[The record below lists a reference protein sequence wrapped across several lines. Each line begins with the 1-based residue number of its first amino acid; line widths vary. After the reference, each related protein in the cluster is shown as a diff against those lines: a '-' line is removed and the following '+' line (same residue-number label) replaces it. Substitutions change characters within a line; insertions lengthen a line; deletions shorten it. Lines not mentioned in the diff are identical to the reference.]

1 MQPQSIHIDQE
12 GTIMTQTFSK
22 VAGVIQAILGVLGTA
37 SPETLGTQTGGSIF
51 NLLSGA
57 ALSYL
62 GFKGTDAN
70 QRLGAQVLGG
80 ANGLVGL
87 LGAFGGIEQGTL
99 ATIVNLAVGA
109 WGLYAGFAK
118 KQPAQ

>member
-1 MQPQSIHIDQE
+1 
-12 GTIMTQTFSK
+12 MTQTFTK
-22 VAGVIQAILGVLGTA
+22 IAGVIQAILGVIGTA
-37 SPETLGTQTGGSIF
+37 SPETIGAQTGGSIF

-62 GFKGTDAN
+62 GFKGSDAN
-70 QRLGAQVLGG
+70 QRMGAQVLGG

-99 ATIVNLAVGA
+99 ATIINLAIGA

-118 KQPAQ
+118 KQSTQG